1 MRGQAQR
8 YLLIISPTSKLG
20 IKSLTEKQEGNDPD
34 ADGPWVVAITDI
46 KVAKRGP
53 IFLHSFFVGMSFL
66 ISGHE
71 NAILE
76 SCCQDL
82 IRQGW
87 LGSSEGSLPSEFGY
101 PILFV
106 FQVFQTLEGEW
117 LWLSSYLI
125 KNIYKIPG
133 PFLSSH
139 QISWDWSQLQIT
151 GPTGV
156 WTISCV
162 PTPSDRLC
170 QRKSPDPITQG
181 LCTFSPILTWAV
193 PVMIRQSQR

>member
-1 MRGQAQR
+1 MLDEDSFSYLVRERQSGGQRGSLHVGSPGPRPLWASGAPGPASGLRPVPVCLLGSLLTRSEISLFIPQRPFRAHGQSLLLSCTSVECMRGQAR
-8 YLLIISPTSKLG
+8 GYLLIISPTSKLG

-82 IRQGW
+82 IRQG
-87 LGSSEGSLPSEFGY
+87 
-101 PILFV
+101 
-106 FQVFQTLEGEW
+106 
-117 LWLSSYLI
+117 
-125 KNIYKIPG
+125 
-133 PFLSSH
+133 
-139 QISWDWSQLQIT
+139 
-151 GPTGV
+151 
-156 WTISCV
+156 
-162 PTPSDRLC
+162 
-170 QRKSPDPITQG
+170 
-181 LCTFSPILTWAV
+181 
-193 PVMIRQSQR
+193 